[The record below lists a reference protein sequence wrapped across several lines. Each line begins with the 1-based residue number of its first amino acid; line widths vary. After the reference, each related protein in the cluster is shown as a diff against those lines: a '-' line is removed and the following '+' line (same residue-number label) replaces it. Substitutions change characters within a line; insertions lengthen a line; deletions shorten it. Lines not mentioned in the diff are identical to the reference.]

1 MCFFFFSQFTRDW
14 FLTRFRLLADDI
26 LVEQE
31 RQTRQY
37 KIWERA
43 RQLTPTE
50 TQAVAKLQGLLERGI
65 QVRLLLLP
73 RWCVVL

>member
-1 MCFFFFSQFTRDW
+1 MET
-14 FLTRFRLLADDI
+14 
-26 LVEQE
+26 E
-31 RQTRQY
+31 RQARRY

-65 QVRLLLLP
+65 QVCVSVFFLVVMQF
-73 RWCVVL
+73 CVMNGVVLSLSGY